1 VTLRAA
7 LTHFPEIGNIDYAV
21 TKIGSQPEL
30 YFTMQDRCLGMYF
43 HAAQVKFKQHLI
55 DDTYPEII
63 FMTSDLTKKVSYNLK
78 DPKMYFTV

>member
-7 LTHFPEIGNIDYAV
+7 LTHFPEIGNIDYDV

-43 HAAQVKFKQHLI
+43 HAA
-55 DDTYPEII
+55 
-63 FMTSDLTKKVSYNLK
+63 
-78 DPKMYFTV
+78 